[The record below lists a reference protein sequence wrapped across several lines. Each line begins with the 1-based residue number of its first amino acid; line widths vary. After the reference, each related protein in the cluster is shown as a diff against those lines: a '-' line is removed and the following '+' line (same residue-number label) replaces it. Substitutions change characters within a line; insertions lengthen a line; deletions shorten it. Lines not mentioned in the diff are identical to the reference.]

1 MRGRPEKNVHKI
13 ILQLMEVGSF
23 EVVVMQWR
31 EIWDRG
37 EYSDWFIE
45 IFILLAPGRYEVQAS
60 CSLSTETPLDVGH
73 ELPPDVLEA
82 VHTEGALLAGLAGD
96 VALAG
101 VRAAEHGEHDVVLG
115 RHAEVSRQVRAGL
128 AHVGRLGGE
137 VD

>member
-1 MRGRPEKNVHKI
+1 MQPRD
-13 ILQLMEVGSF
+13 ILY
-23 EVVVMQWR
+23 
-31 EIWDRG
+31 RG

-60 CSLSTETPLDVGH
+60 SSLATETPLDVGH

-115 RHAEVSRQVRAGL
+115 RHTEVRGQVRAGL
-128 AHVGRLGGE
+128 PDIGSLGGRF
-137 VD
+137 